1 MGVREVFCS
10 ETLME
15 YTILAVTATVAVVA
29 IDLILK
35 TKVTMRSTF
44 WVFIAVMFLFKTVV
58 NGYLTGRPIVLY
70 GEEFFLNIRI
80 GTIPIEDFLFGFSLM
95 TLSVALWEYFSGRQ
109 ETTNQ

>member
-15 YTILAVTATVAVVA
+15 YTILAVTAAVMVVAV
-29 IDLILK
+29 DLMLE
-35 TKVTMRSTF
+35 TKVTMRGTF
-44 WVFIAVMFLFKTVV
+44 WVFIAVMFLFKSVV

-80 GTIPIEDFLFGFSLM
+80 GTIPIEDFFFGFSLM
-95 TLSVALWEYFSGRQ
+95 TLSVVLWEYFSGKQ